1 MKTFWKEL
9 LIRITVCCFCIMSIC
24 NFGYFPVWLRGQDF
38 GFDCSPVLPGGRG
51 WSLFDPFLVI
61 AYILRK
67 STQPNV

>member
-9 LIRITVCCFCIMSIC
+9 LIQLTVCSFCIMSIC
-24 NFGYFPVWLRGQDF
+24 NFGYFPCWLRGQVF
-38 GFDCSPVLPGGRG
+38 GFDFSPVLPGGGG

-67 STQPNV
+67 STQPKF